1 MSNEIIFPLTPIT
14 EDTFERQGWEMI
26 VDKDTDGDEYY
37 YFVLPLPKDNPD
49 ENCPVLISSCNDDY
63 EELGIVKGEYFVE
76 LEDLFG
82 LGLCTS
88 EEEIEILYRALTKQ
102 EIESPPI

>member
-82 LGLCTS
+82 LGFRIFFWVFNCNAIVNEKT
-88 EEEIEILYRALTKQ
+88 RNK
-102 EIESPPI
+102 